1 MNSKIRTI
9 GRIAAV
15 GAVALVLAG
24 SATSVE
30 ARPRSDVVRTANR
43 MIASCFS
50 GGGDAN
56 VEDHGNGMTY
66 TCAWSDGTE
75 SSYYLPYD

>member
-1 MNSKIRTI
+1 MHSKIRTI

-24 SATSVE
+24 SAASVE

-56 VEDHGNGMTY
+56 VEDNGSGMSY
-66 TCAWSDGTE
+66 SCVWADGTE
-75 SSYYLPYD
+75 SSYWLAYD

>member
-1 MNSKIRTI
+1 MDSKFRTI

-43 MIASCFS
+43 MIGSCFVS
-50 GGGDAN
+50 GGEAN
-56 VEDHGNGMTY
+56 VEDHGSGMTY
-66 TCAWSDGTE
+66 SCVYSDGTE
-75 SSYYLPYD
+75 YSHYLPYD